1 MAIENQEKIVEMFND
16 IAPTY
21 DRANRVLS
29 MGIDKSWRKKGCDL
43 AYKLM
48 DKEKIDLILD
58 IACGTGDMM
67 DYWMKRAD
75 KHGIEVKKILGVDPS
90 EGMVNVARGKFPKF
104 NYAISKATEIPVD
117 DASADFLSISYGIRN
132 VVEREE
138 ALKEFNRVLKP
149 GGYVVILEFMKR
161 ENPGAL
167 AKITDFYL
175 NRVLPKI
182 GGVISNNKAAYEY
195 LPNSIEGF
203 LTLEKMHEELVAAGF
218 EICYSKSFSMNISSL
233 IIARK
238 IQ

>member
-29 MGIDKSWRKKGCDL
+29 MGIDKTWRKKGCDL
-43 AYKLM
+43 AYDMKGE
-48 DKEKIDLILD
+48 KEIDLILD

-75 KHGIEVKKILGVDPS
+75 KHNIKVEKILGVDPS
-90 EGMVNVARGKFPKF
+90 DGMVDVARVKFPKF
-104 NYAISKATEIPVD
+104 DYAISKATEIPVE

-138 ALKEFNRVLKP
+138 ALNEFNRVLKP

-161 ENPGAL
+161 ENPGVL
-167 AKITDFYL
+167 AKMTDFYL
-175 NRVLPKI
+175 NNILPKI
-182 GGVISNNKAAYEY
+182 GGAISNNKEAYEY

-203 LTLEKMHEELVAAGF
+203 LTIEKMHEELENAGF
-218 EICYSKSFSMNISSL
+218 EIAYSKSFSMNISSL
-233 IIARK
+233 IIAK
-238 IQ
+238 KK

>member
-1 MAIENQEKIVEMFND
+1 MAIEKQEKIVEMFDD

-29 MGIDKSWRKKGCDL
+29 MGIDKTWRKKGCDL
-43 AYKLM
+43 AYGMYGQKN
-48 DKEKIDLILD
+48 IDLVLD

-67 DYWMKRAD
+67 DYWMRRATVA
-75 KHGIEVKKILGVDPS
+75 GIEVKKLLGVDPS
-90 EGMVNVARGKFPKF
+90 NGMVDVAREKFPKF
-104 NYAISKATEIPVD
+104 DYAISKATEIPVE
-117 DASADFLSISYGIRN
+117 DAQADFLSISYGIRN

-149 GGYVVILEFMKR
+149 GGCVVILEFMKR
-161 ENPGAL
+161 ENPGVL

-175 NRVLPKI
+175 NNILPKI
-182 GGVISNNKAAYEY
+182 GGAISNNKEAYEY

-203 LTLEKMHEELVAAGF
+203 LTLEKMQEELEGAGF
-218 EICYSKSFSMNISSL
+218 EVTYSKSFSMNISSL

-238 IQ
+238 K

>member
-29 MGIDKSWRKKGCDL
+29 MGIDKTWRKKGCDL
-43 AYKLM
+43 AYEMKG
-48 DKEKIDLILD
+48 EQNIDLILD

-67 DYWMKRAD
+67 DYWMKRAN
-75 KHGIEVKKILGVDPS
+75 KHDIKVKKILGVDPS
-90 EGMVNVARGKFPKF
+90 DGMVDVARVKFPKF
-104 NYAISKATEIPVD
+104 DFAISKATEIPVE
-117 DASADFLSISYGIRN
+117 DATADFLSISYGIRN

-138 ALKEFNRVLKP
+138 ALNEFNRVLKP

-161 ENPGAL
+161 ENPGIL

-175 NRVLPKI
+175 NNILPRI
-182 GGVISNNKAAYEY
+182 GGAISNNKEAYEY

-203 LTLEKMHEELVAAGF
+203 LTIEKMQEELESAGF
-218 EICYSKSFSMNISSL
+218 EMAYSKSFSMNISSL

-238 IQ
+238 K

>member
-1 MAIENQEKIVEMFND
+1 MAIENQEKIVAMFNE

-29 MGIDKSWRKKGCDL
+29 MGIDKTWRKKACDL
-43 AYKLM
+43 AYTLKAT
-48 DKEKIDLILD
+48 KKVDLILD

-67 DYWMKRAD
+67 DYWMKRAS
-75 KHGIEVKKILGVDPS
+75 KQGIEVTKILGVDPS
-90 EGMVNVARGKFPKF
+90 DGMVNVAREKFPKF
-104 NYAISKATEIPVD
+104 DYAISKATEIPVE
-117 DASADFLSISYGIRN
+117 DAQADFLSISYGIRN

-161 ENPGAL
+161 ENPGVM
-167 AKITDFYL
+167 AKMTDFYL
-175 NRVLPKI
+175 NKVLPRI
-182 GGVISNNKAAYEY
+182 GGAISNNKEAYEY

-203 LTLEKMHEELVAAGF
+203 LTLEKMQEELEETGF
-218 EICYSKSFSMNISSL
+218 EVCYAKSFSMNISSL

-238 IQ
+238 K

>member
-29 MGIDKSWRKKGCDL
+29 MGIDKTWRKKGCDL

-48 DKEKIDLILD
+48 DKKEIDLILD

-67 DYWMKRAD
+67 DHWMKRAK
-75 KHGIEVKKILGVDPS
+75 KHNIQVKKVLGVDPS
-90 EGMVNVARGKFPKF
+90 DGMVNVARDKFPKF
-104 NYAISKATEIPVD
+104 DYAISKATEIPVK
-117 DASADFLSISYGIRN
+117 DATADFLSISYGIRN
-132 VVEREE
+132 VVERED
-138 ALKEFNRVLKP
+138 ALREFNRVLKP

-161 ENPGAL
+161 ENPGTM
-167 AKITDFYL
+167 AKVTDFYL
-175 NRVLPKI
+175 NKVLPKI
-182 GGVISNNKAAYEY
+182 GGIISNNKEAYEY

-203 LTLEKMHEELVAAGF
+203 LTLEKMQDELNTAGF
-218 EICYSKSFSMNISSL
+218 EVCYSKSFSMNISSL

-238 IQ
+238 K

>member
-1 MAIENQEKIVEMFND
+1 MAIENQEKIVAMFNE

-29 MGIDKSWRKKGCDL
+29 MGIDKTWRKKACDL
-43 AYKLM
+43 AYSLKGAQ
-48 DKEKIDLILD
+48 EVDLILD

-67 DYWMKRAD
+67 DYWMKRAS
-75 KHGIEVKKILGVDPS
+75 KQAIQVKKILGVDPS
-90 EGMVNVARGKFPKF
+90 DGMVNVAREKFPKF
-104 NYAISKATEIPVD
+104 DYAISKATEIPVE
-117 DASADFLSISYGIRN
+117 DAQADFLSISYGIRN

-161 ENPGAL
+161 ENPGVM
-167 AKITDFYL
+167 AKMTDFYL
-175 NRVLPKI
+175 NRVLPRI
-182 GGVISNNKAAYEY
+182 GGAISNHKEAYEY

-203 LTLEKMHEELVAAGF
+203 LTLEKMQEELVETGF
-218 EICYSKSFSMNISSL
+218 ELCYAKSFSMNISSL

-238 IQ
+238 Q

>member
-1 MAIENQEKIVEMFND
+1 MAIEKQEKIVEMFND

-29 MGIDKSWRKKGCDL
+29 MGIDKTWRKKGCDL
-43 AYKLM
+43 AYKM
-48 DKEKIDLILD
+48 KDEKEIDLILD

-75 KHGIEVKKILGVDPS
+75 KHGIEIKKILGVDPS
-90 EGMVNVARGKFPKF
+90 EGMVNVAREKFPKF
-104 NYAISKATEIPVD
+104 DYAISKATDIPVE

-161 ENPGAL
+161 EHPGIL

-175 NRVLPKI
+175 NKILPRI
-182 GGVISNNKAAYEY
+182 GGAISNNKEAYEY

-203 LTLEKMHEELVAAGF
+203 LTLEKMQEELETAGF
-218 EICYSKSFSMNISSL
+218 EVSYSKSFSMNISSL

-238 IQ
+238 K

>member
-1 MAIENQEKIVEMFND
+1 MAIEKQEKIVEMFNS

-29 MGIDKSWRKKGCDL
+29 MGIDKTWRKKGCDL
-43 AYKLM
+43 AFKLA
-48 DKEKIDLILD
+48 DKQEIDLILD

-90 EGMVNVARGKFPKF
+90 DGMIGVARDKFPK
-104 NYAISKATEIPVD
+104 YDYTISKATEIPVE
-117 DASADFLSISYGIRN
+117 DAQADFLSISYGIRN
-132 VVEREE
+132 VVERQE
-138 ALKEFNRVLKP
+138 ALHEFNRVLKP

-161 ENPGAL
+161 ENPGVM
-167 AKITDFYL
+167 AKVTDFYL
-175 NRVLPKI
+175 NKVLPRI
-182 GGVISNNKAAYEY
+182 GGAISNNREAYEY

-203 LTLEKMHEELVAAGF
+203 LTTEKMHEELQTAGF

-233 IIARK
+233 IIAKKR
-238 IQ
+238 

>member
-29 MGIDKSWRKKGCDL
+29 MGIDKTWRKKACDL
-43 AYKLM
+43 AYKLYGE
-48 DKEKIDLILD
+48 KEIDLVLD

-67 DYWMKRAD
+67 DYWMRRASQQD
-75 KHGIEVKKILGVDPS
+75 IEVHKILGVDPS
-90 EGMVNVARGKFPKF
+90 DGMVDVAREKFPKF
-104 NYAISKATEIPVD
+104 DYAISKATEIPAE

-132 VVEREE
+132 VVERQE
-138 ALKEFNRVLKP
+138 ALIEFNRVLKP

-161 ENPGAL
+161 ENPGTL

-175 NRVLPKI
+175 NKVLPKI
-182 GGVISNNKAAYEY
+182 GGAISKNKEAYEY
-195 LPNSIEGF
+195 LPNSIEDF
-203 LTLEKMHEELVAAGF
+203 LTVDKMQEELHNAGF
-218 EICYSKSFSMNISSL
+218 EVCYAKSFSMNISSL

-238 IQ
+238 K

>member
-1 MAIENQEKIVEMFND
+1 MTMEKQEKIVEMFND

-29 MGIDKSWRKKGCDL
+29 MGIDKTWRKKACDL
-43 AYKLM
+43 AYKLKGE
-48 DKEKIDLILD
+48 DTIDLILD

-67 DYWMKRAD
+67 DYWMRRAD
-75 KHGIEVKKILGVDPS
+75 KQNIHVSKILGVDPS
-90 EGMVNVARGKFPKF
+90 NGMVNVAREKFPKF
-104 NYAISKATEIPVD
+104 DYAISKATEIPAEN
-117 DASADFLSISYGIRN
+117 ASADFLSISYGIRN

-149 GGYVVILEFMKR
+149 GGYVIILEFMKR
-161 ENPGAL
+161 ENPGVM

-182 GGVISNNKAAYEY
+182 GGAISKNKEAYEY
-195 LPNSIEGF
+195 LPSSIEDF
-203 LTLEKMHEELVAAGF
+203 LTVNKMQEELENAGF

-238 IQ
+238 K

>member
-1 MAIENQEKIVEMFND
+1 MAIEKQEKIVEMFDD

-29 MGIDKSWRKKGCDL
+29 MGIDRTWRKKACDL
-43 AYKLM
+43 AYKLYGE
-48 DKEKIDLILD
+48 KEIDLVLD

-67 DYWMKRAD
+67 DYWMRRASRH
-75 KHGIEVKKILGVDPS
+75 KIEVKKILGVDPS
-90 EGMVNVARGKFPKF
+90 NGMVEVAREKFPKF
-104 NYAISKATEIPVD
+104 DYAISKATEIPAED
-117 DASADFLSISYGIRN
+117 DTADFLSISYGIRN
-132 VVEREE
+132 VVERAE

-161 ENPGAL
+161 ENPGTM
-167 AKITDFYL
+167 AKLTDFYL

-182 GGVISNNKAAYEY
+182 GGAISNNKEAYEY

-203 LTLEKMHEELVAAGF
+203 LTIEKMQEELEEAGF
-218 EICYSKSFSMNISSL
+218 EVCYSKSFSMNISSL

-238 IQ
+238 K